1 MSDEIG
7 KTEIS
12 LEDIHKFLDNAPQT
26 NNENSE
32 LLKEAEE
39 FVAKYDELIAKS
51 DAMDAEIAKKR
62 EEWELGKE
70 FADHIKKNIENMPY
84 EQSKHSKQK
93 LDEILRVGEEYN
105 KLMREHNAVLTELVS
120 MKTKLEELINKL
132 N

>member
-12 LEDIHKFLDNAPQT
+12 LEDIHKSLDNAPQT

-70 FADHIKKNIENMPY
+70 FADYIKKNIENMPY

-93 LDEILRVGEEYN
+93 LDEILRVSEEYN
-105 KLMREHNAVLTELVS
+105 KLMSEHNAVLTELVS
-120 MKTKLEELINKL
+120 MKTKLEELINK